1 MTDIVR
7 HKGYTARACYD
18 ASTQRIYGRVDGIGA
33 EIAFETAQSAAVTP
47 AFAEAVE
54 RYLAR
59 CAAEGTAP
67 ERQYRGLFNVR
78 LKPETH
84 QALALWALTH
94 DMTLNSAVEEALV
107 QFLRT
112 QDESQ

>member
-7 HKGYTARACYD
+7 HKGYTARVSYD
-18 ASTQRIYGRVDGIGA
+18 ASAQRIYGKVDGIDA
-33 EIAFETAQSAAVTP
+33 DVAFETAQSAQVAP

-54 RYLAR
+54 RYLAH

-84 QALALWALTH
+84 QALALWALAH
-94 DMTLNSAVEEALV
+94 DMTLNNAVAEALA
-107 QFLRT
+107 QFLCA
-112 QDESQ
+112 QDAGQ

>member
-1 MTDIVR
+1 M
-7 HKGYTARACYD
+7 
-18 ASTQRIYGRVDGIGA
+18 
-33 EIAFETAQSAAVTP
+33 
-47 AFAEAVE
+47 
-54 RYLAR
+54 
-59 CAAEGTAP
+59 
-67 ERQYRGLFNVR
+67 R
-78 LKPETH
+78 LKPKTH